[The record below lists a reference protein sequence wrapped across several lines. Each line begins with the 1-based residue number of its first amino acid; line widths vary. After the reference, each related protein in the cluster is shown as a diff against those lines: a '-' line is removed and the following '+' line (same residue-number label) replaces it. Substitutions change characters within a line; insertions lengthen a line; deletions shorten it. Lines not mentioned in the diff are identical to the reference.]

1 MRIWFSLN
9 WFFQDHLGEHDFFL
23 GDSFRKTNSHCNC
36 NLEFKILPNSKISL
50 QWLKKTLWPLHMDG
64 IELPQGHSH
73 FEEAIYFIPLSSQK
87 FLLWVLSSFYRPR
100 KDERLSPPWRH
111 QVVLSTGPL
120 DWESSAFFFFLF
132 FFITS
137 STQT

>member
-36 NLEFKILPNSKISL
+36 NLEFKILP
-50 QWLKKTLWPLHMDG
+50 TLWPLHMDG

-73 FEEAIYFIPLSSQK
+73 FEETIYFMPLSSQK
-87 FLLWVLSSFYRPR
+87 FLLRVLSSFYRPR
-100 KDERLSPPWRH
+100 KDERPSPPWRH

-120 DWESSAFFFFLF
+120 DWESSAFLF
-132 FFITS
+132 FYNIIYTNMNAK
-137 STQT
+137 